1 MALSY
6 RVKPLT
12 HNLPTLPPHYPRLMK
27 TDVCLQRDQFTNVHS
42 NFIYLWLHWVLFAA
56 QRLSPA
62 AAHGLLNVVGSLV
75 SEHGLQSAGSVI
87 VVNRLQ
93 LLCGMWDLP
102 RPGIEPLLPALAGGF
117 STRGPPAESHSH
129 VIHRCFQQVNGHELC
144 IYTMEYYLIKRR
156 NCWYT
161 E

>member
-1 MALSY
+1 MYVYKETSLQMFTS
-6 RVKPLT
+6 
-12 HNLPTLPPHYPRLMK
+12 TL
-27 TDVCLQRDQFTNVHS
+27 
-42 NFIYLWLHWVLFAA
+42 FIYGCTGSSLLPSGFL
-56 QRLSPA
+56 RLQ
-62 AAHGLLNVVGSLV
+62 HTGLLNVVGSLV

-102 RPGIEPLLPALAGGF
+102 RPGIEPLLPALAGRF
-117 STRGPPAESHSH
+117 STRGPPGESHSH

-156 NCWYT
+156 NC
-161 E
+161 